1 MRRWRSMTAGGML
14 VLSSIILLGI
24 LGGCARPPRTAAANA
39 AATPAPPPSSDAP
52 PPMTKIESL
61 SGPHFAFNQATLTPE
76 GQEKVRSVA
85 ETLNRYPDRGIE
97 VSGYTD
103 STGSEARNQRLS
115 ERRAEAVKQI
125 LVESG
130 VSASRITTTGY
141 GASNPVAS
149 NATAEGRAQNRRVEI
164 VLE

>member
-1 MRRWRSMTAGGML
+1 
-14 VLSSIILLGI
+14 
-24 LGGCARPPRTAAANA
+24 
-39 AATPAPPPSSDAP
+39 
-52 PPMTKIESL
+52 MTKVASL
-61 SGPHFAFNQATLTPE
+61 SGPHFAFNESQLTPE
-76 GQEKVRSVA
+76 GQAKVRGA
-85 ETLNRYPDRGIE
+85 AQMLNQYPDRGIE

-103 STGSEARNQRLS
+103 SMGSDARNQRLS

-130 VSASRITTTGY
+130 VSASRITTAGY
-141 GASNPVAS
+141 GSANPLAS

>member
-76 GQEKVRSVA
+76 GQAKVRGVA
-85 ETLNRYPDRGIE
+85 ATLNRYPDRGIE

-103 STGSEARNQRLS
+103 SSGDDARNQRLS

-125 LVESG
+125 LVQSG
-130 VSASRITTTGY
+130 VSARRITTAGY
-141 GASNPVAS
+141 GAANPVAS

>member
-1 MRRWRSMTAGGML
+1 MRRWRSVTAGGML
-14 VLSSIILLGI
+14 GLGLVWGI
-24 LGGCARPPRTAAANA
+24 LGGCARPHRPAAADA
-39 AATPAPPPSSDAP
+39 ADTPAPQPSSDAP

-61 SGPHFAFNQATLTPE
+61 SGPHFAYNRASLTPE
-76 GQEKVRSVA
+76 GREKVRGVA

-103 STGSEARNQRLS
+103 SSGDDARNQRLS

-125 LVESG
+125 LVDSG
-130 VSASRITTTGY
+130 VSASRITTAGY
-141 GASNPVAS
+141 GAANPVAS

>member
-14 VLSSIILLGI
+14 GLGLVWGI
-24 LGGCARPPRTAAANA
+24 LGGCARPHRPAAADA
-39 AATPAPPPSSDAP
+39 ADTPAPLPSSDAP

-61 SGPHFAFNQATLTPE
+61 SGPHFAFNRATLTPE
-76 GQEKVRSVA
+76 GQEKVRGVA
-85 ETLNRYPDRGIE
+85 ETLNRYPDRSID

-103 STGSEARNQRLS
+103 SAGDDARNQRLS

-125 LVESG
+125 LVQSG
-130 VSASRITTTGY
+130 VSASRITTAGY
-141 GASNPVAS
+141 GAANPVAS

>member
-1 MRRWRSMTAGGML
+1 
-14 VLSSIILLGI
+14 
-24 LGGCARPPRTAAANA
+24 
-39 AATPAPPPSSDAP
+39 
-52 PPMTKIESL
+52 MTKAESL

-76 GQEKVRSVA
+76 GQAKVRDA
-85 ETLNRYPDRGIE
+85 AQMLKRYPDRGIE

-103 STGSEARNQRLS
+103 STENDARNRRLS
-115 ERRAEAVKQI
+115 ERRAEAVKEI

-130 VSASRITTTGY
+130 VSASRITTAGC
-141 GASNPVAS
+141 GAANPVAS

>member
-1 MRRWRSMTAGGML
+1 
-14 VLSSIILLGI
+14 
-24 LGGCARPPRTAAANA
+24 
-39 AATPAPPPSSDAP
+39 
-52 PPMTKIESL
+52 MTKIESL

-76 GQEKVRSVA
+76 GQAKVRGVA
-85 ETLNRYPDRGIE
+85 ATLNRYPDRGIE

-103 STGSEARNQRLS
+103 SSGDDARNQRLS

-125 LVESG
+125 LVQSG
-130 VSASRITTTGY
+130 VSARRITTAGY
-141 GASNPVAS
+141 GAANPVAS

>member
-1 MRRWRSMTAGGML
+1 
-14 VLSSIILLGI
+14 
-24 LGGCARPPRTAAANA
+24 
-39 AATPAPPPSSDAP
+39 
-52 PPMTKIESL
+52 MTKVESL
-61 SGPHFAFNQATLTPE
+61 SGPHFAFNAAALTAE
-76 GQEKVRSVA
+76 GQAKVRGA
-85 ETLNRYPDRGIE
+85 AQMLKRYPDRGIE

-103 STGSEARNQRLS
+103 STENDSRDRRLS

-130 VSASRITTTGY
+130 VSASRITTAGY
-141 GASNPVAS
+141 GAANPVAS

>member
-1 MRRWRSMTAGGML
+1 MTAGGML
-14 VLSSIILLGI
+14 VPSSIPLVIILGL
-24 LGGCARPPRTAAANA
+24 LGGCARPHPPAAADA
-39 AATPAPPPSSDAP
+39 AATPAPPPPSSDAP

-76 GQEKVRSVA
+76 GQAKVRGVA
-85 ETLNRYPDRGIE
+85 ATLNRYPDRGIE

-103 STGSEARNQRLS
+103 SSGDDARNQRLS

-125 LVESG
+125 LVQSG
-130 VSASRITTTGY
+130 VSASRITTAGY
-141 GASNPVAS
+141 GAANPVAS

>member
-14 VLSSIILLGI
+14 VPGILLGI
-24 LGGCARPPRTAAANA
+24 LGGCARPHRTVASDAPG
-39 AATPAPPPSSDAP
+39 TPAPPSSEAP
-52 PPMTKIESL
+52 PPMTKVESL
-61 SGPHFAFNQATLTPE
+61 SGPHFAFNAAALTAE
-76 GQEKVRSVA
+76 GQAKVRGA
-85 ETLNRYPDRGIE
+85 AQMLKRYPDRGIE

>member
-1 MRRWRSMTAGGML
+1 MRRWQSMTVGGLL
-14 VLSSIILLGI
+14 VLSV
-24 LGGCARPPRTAAANA
+24 LGGCASPHHTAAAGTVRA
-39 AATPAPPPSSDAP
+39 PASPSAVPP
-52 PPMTKIESL
+52 PPMTKVASL
-61 SGPHFAFNQATLTPE
+61 SGPHFAFNEAQLTPE
-76 GQEKVRSVA
+76 GQAKVRGA
-85 ETLNRYPDRGIE
+85 AQMFDQYPDRGIE

-103 STGSEARNQRLS
+103 SMGSDARNQRLS

-130 VSASRITTTGY
+130 VSASRITTAGY
-141 GASNPVAS
+141 GAANPVAS

>member
-14 VLSSIILLGI
+14 VLSSILLGI
-24 LGGCARPPRTAAANA
+24 LGGCARPHPLAAADA
-39 AATPAPPPSSDAP
+39 APTPAPPPPPSDAP

-76 GQEKVRSVA
+76 GQTKVRGVA
-85 ETLNRYPDRGIE
+85 ATLNRYRDRGIE
-97 VSGYTD
+97 VGGYTD
-103 STGSEARNQRLS
+103 SSGDDARNQRLS

-125 LVESG
+125 LVQSG

-141 GASNPVAS
+141 GAANPVAS